1 MHLHERV
8 TEERMK
14 KIHFKIKKKEREWK
28 AEANN
33 KTLVGAPSQVKDAAQ
48 RTNTFILTATRK
60 ISRLL

>member
-1 MHLHERV
+1 MHLHEQGDRGKN
-8 TEERMK
+8 EENSFQDKEKGERM
-14 KIHFKIKKKEREWK
+14 K
-28 AEANN
+28 AEAND